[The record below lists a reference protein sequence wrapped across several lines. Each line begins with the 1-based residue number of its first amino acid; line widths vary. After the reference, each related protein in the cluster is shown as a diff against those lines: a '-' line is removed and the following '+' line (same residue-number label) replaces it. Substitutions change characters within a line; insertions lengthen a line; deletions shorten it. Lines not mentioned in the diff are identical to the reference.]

1 MEGEDFS
8 FPITTNNTDTKL
20 SIDSKP
26 WWRVTY
32 SSSSSEKS
40 ENKEDKD
47 LESCLAVSRTS
58 SCSGRKNFKDMKDGV
73 KVGNDED
80 NMDLLW
86 EEFNEETMC
95 RRCGL
100 LAEADMPSMR
110 MAGLG
115 CGGAFKLVKTGG
127 CRKPSAGVLIKV
139 LKKLLLQNTRPPVN
153 RSTW

>member
-1 MEGEDFS
+1 MEREDFT
-8 FPITTNNTDTKL
+8 FPITTNNTNTKP

-26 WWRVTY
+26 WWSVTH

-40 ENKEDKD
+40 ENKEAED
-47 LESCLAVSRTS
+47 LESCMAVSRTFG
-58 SCSGRKNFKDMKDGV
+58 CCGRKSFEGIRGGA
-73 KVGNDED
+73 KVGNDVD

-95 RRCGL
+95 RSCGMS
-100 LAEADMPSMR
+100 ADADMPSMR

-115 CGGAFKLVKTGG
+115 CTAALKMVKTGV
-127 CRKPSAGVLIKV
+127 CRKPSAGVFIKA
-139 LKKLLLQNTRPPVN
+139 LKMLLLQNDRPLVN